1 MRRRDRRPEAAQL
14 SRRELRRN
22 RTPLSGGIAAIV
34 TRSAGI
40 RSDGIAAMSGTAPK
54 YYLFSD
60 CRMGGESGRWRFV
73 LRHADG
79 SQRLVAEDIEPG
91 VRGERLE
98 LLTIVRG
105 LEALGEPSRVTL
117 MTPCTYVREGVRHG
131 VAEWRSNGWRWECF
145 GQMVPVRDLD
155 LWQRVDRA
163 MRFHQ
168 VDCRTYRLDPPHRD
182 VPGTPSI
189 VSSPQTSSRR
199 GTGTMWRAIRR
210 GLQYSL
216 TRIASV
222 TLGRTV
228 GTVR

>member
-1 MRRRDRRPEAAQL
+1 MNGAAP
-14 SRRELRRN
+14 R
-22 RTPLSGGIAAIV
+22 
-34 TRSAGI
+34 
-40 RSDGIAAMSGTAPK
+40 

-60 CRMGGESGRWRFV
+60 CRTGGEAGRWRFV

-91 VRGERLE
+91 VQGERLE

-117 MTPCTYVREGVRHG
+117 MTSCTYVREGVRHG
-131 VAEWRSNGWRWECF
+131 LAEWRSNGWRWECF

-163 MRFHQ
+163 MRFHE
-168 VDCRTYRLDPPHRD
+168 VDCRTYRLDPPHYGGN
-182 VPGTPSI
+182 GTPKVASAPGD
-189 VSSPQTSSRR
+189 SPRR

-210 GLQYSL
+210 RIQYTL
-216 TRIASV
+216 GRIASV
-222 TLGRTV
+222 TPDRSV